1 MAVELRVRWDGSE
14 PGLAEH
20 RLSLLSFGPA
30 LTELHRAL
38 RTAATRIEKG
48 KDPNHPGPQKK
59 YSARAL
65 HLDVQI
71 KAIEDGCV
79 NVGMDVVVAPAP
91 DVAEDT
97 DDTLAASAVVTFLD
111 SLRSRTHLASAYL
124 KALGGGV
131 TAHSYTARRAD
142 GTTLVDEFSMGV
154 VEVDEPSLPPVLI
167 EFRGEVVCVT
177 FTEGREAVAIRDL
190 DGDHGRVNATATA
203 AQVDTAIRMRREH
216 VPVIAR
222 VFQIEHG
229 YRLLSLRDARLPR
242 GEHTPEARK
251 DYIMNKWSGLLHHL
265 AQ

>member
-1 MAVELRVRWDGSE
+1 MAVELKVRWDGSA

-20 RLSLLSFGPA
+20 RLSLLSFGPV

-48 KDPNHPGPQKK
+48 KDPNHPSPQKK

-91 DVAEDT
+91 DMVEDT
-97 DDTLAASAVVTFLD
+97 DDALAASAVMTVLD
-111 SLRSRTHLASAYL
+111 SLRSRTHLTVAYL
-124 KALGGGV
+124 RALGPGV
-131 TAHSYTARRAD
+131 TAHSYVARRAD
-142 GTTLVDEFSMGV
+142 GTILVDEFSMGL
-154 VEVDEPSLPPVLI
+154 VELDEPSVPPALV
-167 EFRGEVVCVT
+167 EFRGEVAGVT

-190 DGDHGRVNATATA
+190 DGDHGKVNATATV
-203 AQVDTAIRMRREH
+203 AQVDTAIRMRRER

-229 YRLLSLRDARLPR
+229 YRLLSLRDARNQSHER
-242 GEHTPEARK
+242 TPQERK
-251 DYIMNKWSGLLHHL
+251 DYIMNKWNGVLHHL